1 MMVPPRRFVTA
12 QLVIG
17 LVVLALGT
25 VMLLDNLGHP
35 VGRLALQ
42 YWPAVL
48 VFVGI
53 AKILQARNTPA
64 AIGGGLF
71 IFAGAWL
78 LATRLGF
85 IEQSFWRVLRTYW
98 PLILV
103 AVGLS
108 TMWRAF
114 SRRQADERGLVDA
127 RDTISSAAFLGGLKR
142 VNASQSFKGGEATA
156 VMGGVV
162 LDLRKAKIA
171 GEAVLDVFAMWGG
184 VELQVPEEWAID
196 LRITPLLGGVD
207 DKTRPVTDP
216 SAPRFVLRG
225 TVLMGGVEIK
235 N

>member
-1 MMVPPRRFVTA
+1 MGPPRRVVTA

-25 VMLLDNLGHP
+25 VFLLDNLGHP
-35 VGRLALQ
+35 IGRHALQ

-48 VFVGI
+48 IFVGA

-64 AIGGGLF
+64 VVGGSLL
-71 IFAGAWL
+71 ILAGAWL
-78 LATRLGF
+78 LGARIGL
-85 IEQSFWRVLRTYW
+85 IDQSFWRVLRTYW
-98 PLILV
+98 PLLLV

-108 TMWRAF
+108 TMWRALMR
-114 SRRQADERGLVDA
+114 RRQNEQERVDA
-127 RDTISSAAFLGGLKR
+127 RDTVSSAAFLGGLKR
-142 VNASQSFKGGEATA
+142 VNASPHFKGGEATA

-162 LDLRKAKIA
+162 LDLRKAQIT

-184 VELQVPEEWAID
+184 VELQVPETWAID
-196 LRITPLLGGVD
+196 LRVTPLLGGVD

-216 SAPRFVLRG
+216 GAPRLVLRG